1 MEMHDSASFEIKA
14 LLTLALLKS
23 GTSAK
28 DIQTAVNVA
37 SAARLM
43 VVEEYAELIRSEES
57 GPDANV
63 TNLYEARHGVAA
75 GSPQSRK
82 RGLEVDGMNSDIKA
96 LLSVLLLQHGASPKE
111 ILTTLRMA
119 AAARA
124 ADDEEMSPEQ
134 MADEEDVRREPEKRH
149 PTPKQTL
156 RNELLAPIA
165 KVARA
170 A

>member
-1 MEMHDSASFEIKA
+1 MHDSASFEIKA

-43 VVEEYAELIRSEES
+43 IAEEYAELIRSEES
-57 GPDANV
+57 GSDANV
-63 TNLYEARHGVAA
+63 TNLYEVRQGAA
-75 GSPQSRK
+75 AISSNTNK
-82 RGLEVDGMNSDIKA
+82 RELQVQGMNSDIKA
-96 LLSVLLLQHGASPKE
+96 LLSLLLFQHGASPKE

-124 ADDEEMSPEQ
+124 EDEEPSPEQ
-134 MADEEDVRREPEKRH
+134 LDDEYVRRESEKRH
-149 PTPKQTL
+149 QTPKQMI
-156 RNELLAPIA
+156 RNDLLAPVS
-165 KVARA
+165 KTARA

>member
-1 MEMHDSASFEIKA
+1 MHASASFEIKA

-28 DIQTAVNVA
+28 DIQTAVNAA

-43 VVEEYAELIRSEES
+43 AAEEYAEFVGSDES
-57 GPDANV
+57 GSDANV
-63 TNLYEARHGVAA
+63 TNIYEARHGVAT
-75 GSPQSRK
+75 GSAQSRK
-82 RGLEVDGMNSDIKA
+82 RAPQVDSMNSDIKA
-96 LLSVLLLQHGASPKE
+96 LLSLLLLQHGASPKE

-124 ADDEEMSPEQ
+124 AEDEEMSSEQ
-134 MADEEDVRREPEKRH
+134 IDDEDVRRESEKRH
-149 PTPKQTL
+149 LTAKQAM
-156 RNELLAPIA
+156 RNELLAPVA
-165 KVARA
+165 KVVRA

>member
-28 DIQTAVNVA
+28 DIQTAINVA

-43 VVEEYAELIRSEES
+43 VIEEYAELVRSGES
-57 GPDANV
+57 GSDANV
-63 TNLYEARHGVAA
+63 ANIYEARHGVSPSA
-75 GSPQSRK
+75 PQSRR

-96 LLSVLLLQHGASPKE
+96 LLSILLLQHGASPKE

-119 AAARA
+119 ASARA
-124 ADDEEMSPEQ
+124 AEDEEMPEQ
-134 MADEEDVRREPEKRH
+134 TAGEEDVRREPEKRH
-149 PTPKQTL
+149 PTPKQAL

>member
-1 MEMHDSASFEIKA
+1 MEMHDSSPFEIKA

-28 DIQTAVNVA
+28 EIQMAVNVT

-43 VVEEYAELIRSEES
+43 AAEEYGELVRDEE
-57 GPDANV
+57 GRPDANV
-63 TNLYEARHGVAA
+63 TSIYDARHGTAA
-75 GSPQSRK
+75 GSPQSCK
-82 RGLEVDGMNSDIKA
+82 RGLEIDGMNSDIKA
-96 LLSVLLLQHGASPKE
+96 LLSLLLLQHGASPKE

-124 ADDEEMSPEQ
+124 AEDEETSSEQ
-134 MADEEDVRREPEKRH
+134 IADDDVRRDPEKRH

-156 RNELLAPIA
+156 RNEFLAPLA
-165 KVARA
+165 KTARA